1 MASDTAL
8 VAEAARLGASAAAAF
23 AGLAA
28 AAVLRSL
35 FRRGDGGAA
44 RRSVAAMTAASVAV
58 AAGAWSFVTAARGG
72 VSLDFVAAY
81 LAAGFAAGL
90 LVGLFPRAVGLPLL
104 TAAVLTT
111 AAAVVGLSPW
121 LPWSPGAEA
130 ARVTAYRADGD
141 ATMIALRTAAAH
153 GRSSERN
160 LELGPGP
167 IRLEFDV
174 VDIRGP
180 LSLAFG
186 PRRYRPVALSTT
198 TAIVALNGDR
208 GPLIAP
214 GDGGLLAKA
223 LGCTVATLTAPPFE
237 PFAMATASYTIK
249 GDGAIEMVV
258 E

>member
-1 MASDTAL
+1 MVSDPAL
-8 VAEAARLGASAAAAF
+8 VAEATRVGAAVAAAF
-23 AGLAA
+23 AGLASA
-28 AAVLRSL
+28 AGLRSL

-44 RRSVAAMTAASVAV
+44 RRSMAAMTAASVAV

-72 VSLDFVAAY
+72 VIPGFVAAY

-90 LVGLFPRAVGLPLL
+90 LVGLFPRAAGLPSLIV
-104 TAAVLTT
+104 AVLAT
-111 AAAVVGLSPW
+111 AAAAVGLSPW

-130 ARVTAYRADGD
+130 ARITAYRADGD
-141 ATMIALRTAAAH
+141 ASMIALRTAAAH

-160 LELGPGP
+160 LEPGPGP
-167 IRLEFDV
+167 LVLEFDV

-186 PRRYRPVALSTT
+186 TRRYRPVALSTT
-198 TAIVALNGDR
+198 TAIVVLNGDR

-214 GDGGLLAKA
+214 GDGGFLAKA
-223 LGCTVATLTAPPFE
+223 LGCVVATLKAPPFE
-237 PFAMATASYTIK
+237 PFAMATASYTMK
-249 GDGAIEMVV
+249 DDGAIEMVV